1 MRRKNRQLTEPGKIR
16 EAIAACDCSRL
27 GSCGDGSAYVVRLDC
42 SLTERDGHYT
52 FYFHSAKNGRK
63 IDLIRESGWASFEM
77 DTGHQVVSDEIACEY
92 TARFRCVMGGGPAAL
107 LETAEE
113 KRAGL
118 TALMEHAAGPGP
130 WTVGDAMV
138 DAAAVSSLQAEELS
152 CKELRWSPGGP
163 GNLPTAAGRRS
174 RPVNTA
180 LNCRIVWEGEGVCRY
195 FPPLTCGADRLSG
208 SARAT
213 MTK

>member
-1 MRRKNRQLTEPGKIR
+1 MRAMRRKDREVTEPGKIR
-16 EAIAACDCSRL
+16 EIIAACDCCRL
-27 GSCGDGSAYVVRLDC
+27 GLCEDGRAYIVPLDFGF
-42 SLTERDGHYT
+42 TERDGHYT

-130 WTVGDAMV
+130 WTFGDAMV
-138 DAAAVSSLQAEELS
+138 DAAAVIRLEAEELS
-152 CKELRWSPGGP
+152 CKELR
-163 GNLPTAAGRRS
+163 
-174 RPVNTA
+174 
-180 LNCRIVWEGEGVCRY
+180 
-195 FPPLTCGADRLSG
+195 
-208 SARAT
+208 
-213 MTK
+213 